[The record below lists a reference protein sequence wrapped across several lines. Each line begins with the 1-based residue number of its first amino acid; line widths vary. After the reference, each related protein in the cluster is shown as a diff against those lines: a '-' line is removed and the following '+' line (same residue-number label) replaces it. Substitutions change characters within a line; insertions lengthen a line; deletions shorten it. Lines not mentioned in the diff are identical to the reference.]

1 MSVNTMSMSGGIEA
15 YKAYGKKDVGKPNKK
30 TDDYGRTVGTPKLS
44 DTAKK
49 YYEELKNKYADMD
62 FILVSSDK
70 MEQVKSQA
78 GNYATG
84 NKTVVLIDEAKIE
97 RMATDEN
104 YRKQYEGIID
114 NARTTLEQLK
124 QSMESSGA
132 NVKGFGIQVNDN
144 GTVSF
149 FAALKKSSADQK
161 ARIERKAEEK
171 KADRK
176 AAEKKSEKHAAKE
189 RLENGQAEGREH
201 VHGFGHPEDTVT
213 LSASSVEELLQKL
226 NDYTFAERS
235 NQVQTAE
242 ELKVGQHIDFQA

>member
-1 MSVNTMSMSGGIEA
+1 MSVNTMSMSGGMET
-15 YKAYGKKDVGKPNKK
+15 YKAYGKNDVEKAGRKV
-30 TDDYGRTVGTPKLS
+30 DDYGRTVGTPKLS

-49 YYEELKNKYADMD
+49 YYEQLKNKYADMD

-70 MEQVKSQA
+70 MEQVKAQA

-149 FAALKKSSADQK
+149 FAALKKTSAAQK

-176 AAEKKSEKHAAKE
+176 AAEKKAEKKAATE
-189 RLENGQAEGREH
+189 RLEKERTEGREQ
-201 VHGFGHPEDTVT
+201 VHSFEHPEDTVT

-226 NDYTFAERS
+226 RDHTFAERS

-242 ELKVGQHIDFQA
+242 ELRVGQHIDFQA